1 MKKNTRRILFGST
14 LAAGAL
20 TAAGATSLALTN
32 KLVRLALDRELP
44 KRIKGSN
51 MSISGSD
58 IKRDELE
65 YHAKAV
71 RKLES
76 RSHEL
81 VEITSRDDERLV
93 GHLYTVD
100 GARRTLLAMHG
111 WRSSWSGDFAFIADF
126 WFSEGCNVLFAEQN
140 PNDHQ
145 TPDFLFKALDV
156 AVGVNAEGPQKAL
169 DIANILIEK
178 YPDFEMTP
186 MAMFIKGFVYE
197 NMIGDLQNAEMT
209 YRQFIERYPN
219 NPMVEDVKSTLENLG
234 LTPEE
239 LIRKFE
245 EAN

>member
-1 MKKNTRRILFGST
+1 MKRIFVLLL
-14 LAAGAL
+14 LAAVLFSCGEKMSVEKINELESKVFAKGAVL
-20 TAAGATSLALTN
+20 TAEN
-32 KLVRLALDRELP
+32 VIQLVDA
-44 KRIKGSN
+44 
-51 MSISGSD
+51 
-58 IKRDELE
+58 
-65 YHAKAV
+65 Y
-71 RKLES
+71 
-76 RSHEL
+76 
-81 VEITSRDDERLV
+81 
-93 GHLYTVD
+93 
-100 GARRTLLAMHG
+100 
-111 WRSSWSGDFAFIADF
+111 
-126 WFSEGCNVLFAEQN
+126 VLFAEQN
-140 PNDHQ
+140 PNDQQ